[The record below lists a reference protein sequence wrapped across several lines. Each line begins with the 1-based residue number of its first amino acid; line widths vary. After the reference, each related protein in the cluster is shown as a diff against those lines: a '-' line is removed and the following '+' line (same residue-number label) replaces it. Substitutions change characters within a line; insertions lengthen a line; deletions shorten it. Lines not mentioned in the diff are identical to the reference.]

1 MRTLLL
7 LGVVLALAAQSAC
20 KSVPIPE
27 PVDQSSAG
35 FGIRITNRAPIKIF
49 KNKPD
54 SVLFVKLDA
63 SSYASNRSRPSLCF
77 S

>member
-1 MRTLLL
+1 
-7 LGVVLALAAQSAC
+7 
-20 KSVPIPE
+20 
-27 PVDQSSAG
+27 VDQSSAG